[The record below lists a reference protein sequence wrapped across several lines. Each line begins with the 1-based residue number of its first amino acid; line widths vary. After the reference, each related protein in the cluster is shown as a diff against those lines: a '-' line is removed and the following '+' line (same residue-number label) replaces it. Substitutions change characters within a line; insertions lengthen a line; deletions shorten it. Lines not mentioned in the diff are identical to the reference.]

1 MTRPTV
7 DTDNDDPADGQP
19 GAHSVAREWVGNPDS
34 ERRANEL
41 REAIRTGGWPPYV
54 ADPND
59 PDDEDE
65 PARPL
70 TADETVEFANLVSK
84 RELRLSLVILRRRI
98 AGWLDNSDTEYVA
111 GPDMIRDVITV
122 IDETI
127 ENAGGQE
134 RGAV

>member
-1 MTRPTV
+1 MNRPTV

-19 GAHSVAREWVGNPDS
+19 KAHAVAREWVGNPDS
-34 ERRANEL
+34 ERRADEL
-41 REAIRTGGWPPYV
+41 REAIRVGGWPEDP

-59 PDDEDE
+59 PDDVHL
-65 PARPL
+65 PARPVS
-70 TADETVEFANLVSK
+70 ADEVVEFANLVAK

-111 GPDMIRDVITV
+111 GPDMIGDVITV

-127 ENAGGQE
+127 ENAGGHE
-134 RGAV
+134 RGTV